1 MTTSTITSKTSAK
14 FAFTYDHINKKIVG
28 TDINFQKAGIPGSAL
43 EAELLARMEGQPTY
57 TFAVVETEKK
67 PAKQT
72 YKGLTKELMQE
83 YIKIQQNKAVDDLL
97 AQLDNMVAEKKAF
110 PTIKSWFLDE
120 FKGFSV
126 SKAQREIKNHK
137 LISVKAK
144 VRMVKATPKT
154 APEANK
160 TPELAVVGL

>member
-1 MTTSTITSKTSAK
+1 MTAMTATNSKK
-14 FAFTYDHINKKIVG
+14 FAFTYDHVNKKIVG

-43 EAELLARMEGQPTY
+43 EAELTARMEERPSY
-57 TFAVVETEKK
+57 TFAIIETEKK

-83 YIKIQQNKAVDDLL
+83 YIKIQQDKAVDDLL

-126 SKAQREIKNHK
+126 SKAQREIQNHK
-137 LISVKAK
+137 LISVKTK
-144 VRMVKATPKT
+144 VRMVKATPKV
-154 APEANK
+154 AIEQPK
-160 TPELAVVGL
+160 VVNF